1 MGYFSPLQKCAR
13 NSSGW
18 GGWSALGGADYVAE
32 YEKCVVYRAAAN
44 YAAGESGIAALSI
57 GTNFVNPLTS
67 GTAAT
72 AGCYLYTFDPT
83 SGGSAAVMSP
93 PGGYIAA
100 TSAEFSASNVGR
112 YILFS
117 FPEIAGT
124 PEALYFWFTLS
135 VSAAAYGS
143 NQVYHYAT
151 GNWNAA
157 LGTGTRTPA
166 IYGGLSG
173 GTGGSGGGGVSG
185 VDRFTVKDCGT
196 WLNMLQ
202 SPWSGSMSM

>member
-112 YILFS
+112 
-117 FPEIAGT
+117 
-124 PEALYFWFTLS
+124 
-135 VSAAAYGS
+135 
-143 NQVYHYAT
+143 
-151 GNWNAA
+151 
-157 LGTGTRTPA
+157 
-166 IYGGLSG
+166 
-173 GTGGSGGGGVSG
+173 
-185 VDRFTVKDCGT
+185 
-196 WLNMLQ
+196 
-202 SPWSGSMSM
+202 